1 MSQNGERPNWWQR
14 VRPRVLGFL
23 IWSLARAIG
32 LSLRLQVVNCEQV
45 LERAKEGK
53 GAVLVTWHGRSLIPA
68 NVFRGR
74 GFWAIISLSR
84 DGEIQNHIFRRFG
97 FRIIRGST
105 GRGGVRAALEAA
117 RRVAEGGILA
127 FTPDGPR
134 GPHRQVQPGALFIAQ
149 KAQCPIIP
157 AGVAAYPRTLL
168 PTWDRYMIPFP
179 FARGAFIFGEPIEVP
194 PDLTE
199 QQFELLRQR
208 VEQAINALEEQAE
221 QMVRRRRGTS

>member
-1 MSQNGERPNWWQR
+1 M
-14 VRPRVLGFL
+14 
-23 IWSLARAIG
+23 
-32 LSLRLQVVNCEQV
+32 SLRLRVLNFEQV
-45 LERAKEGK
+45 LERARQGK

-68 NVFRGR
+68 NVFQGR

-84 DGEIQNHIFRRFG
+84 DGEVQNHIFRRFG

-105 GRGGVRAALEAA
+105 GRGGIRAALEAA

-149 KAQCPIIP
+149 KAGCPIIP
-157 AGVAAYPRTLL
+157 AGVAAYPRKLL
-168 PTWDRYMIPFP
+168 PTWDRYMIPLP
-179 FARGAFIFGEPIEVP
+179 FARGVFIFGEPIEVP
-194 PDLTE
+194 HNLSDE
-199 QQFELLRQR
+199 QFEQLRQQ

-221 QMVRRRRGTS
+221 QMVRSPR

>member
-1 MSQNGERPNWWQR
+1 MSKEGEKPNWWQR
-14 VRPRVLGFL
+14 LRPKLLGFVV
-23 IWSLARAIG
+23 WSLARAIG
-32 LSLRLQVVNCEQV
+32 MSLRLKVLNFEQV

-68 NVFRGR
+68 NVFHGR

-105 GRGGVRAALEAA
+105 GRGGIRAALEAA

-134 GPHRQVQPGALFIAQ
+134 GPSRQVQPGALFIAQ
-149 KAQCPIIP
+149 KARCPIIP
-157 AGVAAYPRTLL
+157 AGVAAYPRKLL
-168 PTWDRYMIPFP
+168 PTWDRYMIPLP
-179 FARGAFIFGEPIEVP
+179 FARGVFIFGEPIDVP
-194 PDLTE
+194 EGISE
-199 QQFELLRQR
+199 QQFEQLRQK

-221 QMVRRRRGTS
+221 QMVRAKRV

>member
-1 MSQNGERPNWWQR
+1 M
-14 VRPRVLGFL
+14 RPRVLGFVL
-23 IWSLARAIG
+23 WSLARAIG
-32 LSLRLQVVNCEQV
+32 MSLRLRVLNFEQV
-45 LERAKEGK
+45 LERARQGK

-68 NVFRGR
+68 NVFQGR

-84 DGEIQNHIFRRFG
+84 DGEVQNHIFRRFG

-105 GRGGVRAALEAA
+105 GRGGIRAALEAA

-149 KAQCPIIP
+149 KAGCPIIP
-157 AGVAAYPRTLL
+157 AGVAAYPRKLL
-168 PTWDRYMIPFP
+168 PTWDRYMIPLP
-179 FARGAFIFGEPIEVP
+179 FARGVFIFGEPIEVP
-194 PDLTE
+194 HNLSDE
-199 QQFELLRQR
+199 QFERLRQQ

-221 QMVRRRRGTS
+221 QMVRSPR

>member
-1 MSQNGERPNWWQR
+1 M
-14 VRPRVLGFL
+14 
-23 IWSLARAIG
+23 
-32 LSLRLQVVNCEQV
+32 SLRLRVLNFEQV
-45 LERAKEGK
+45 LERARQGK

-68 NVFRGR
+68 NVFQGR

-84 DGEIQNHIFRRFG
+84 DGEVQNHIFRRFG

-105 GRGGVRAALEAA
+105 GRGGIRAALEAA

-149 KAQCPIIP
+149 KAGCPIIP
-157 AGVAAYPRTLL
+157 AGVAAYPRKLL
-168 PTWDRYMIPFP
+168 PTWDRYMIPLP
-179 FARGAFIFGEPIEVP
+179 FARGVFIFGEPIEVP
-194 PDLTE
+194 HNLSDE
-199 QQFELLRQR
+199 QFERLRQQ

-221 QMVRRRRGTS
+221 QMVRSPR